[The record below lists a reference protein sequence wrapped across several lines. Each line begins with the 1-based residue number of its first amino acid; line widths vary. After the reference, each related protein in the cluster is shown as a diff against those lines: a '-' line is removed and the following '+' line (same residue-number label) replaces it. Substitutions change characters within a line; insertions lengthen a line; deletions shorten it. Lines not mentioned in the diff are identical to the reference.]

1 MARSYGSVLAQLRV
15 PRCKTI
21 LTAKIVDE
29 IFAHIYATR
38 ERQTGDREQK
48 KQHRVRSSIAQYR
61 VLGMKYVLIT
71 PARNEE
77 RFIANTLESMVAQ
90 TVLPERWVIVD
101 DGSTDKTAEIVAG
114 YVKRYPWIELV
125 RRPSHI
131 DRSFA
136 GKVHAFNAGL
146 QRVQPLDF
154 EVIGNLDA
162 DLSFDP
168 DYLEFLMRKFSQNPR
183 LGVAGT
189 PFTEDGGYDTAK
201 DSFEGENYV
210 AGGCQLFR
218 RKCFEEIGGYVP
230 NRAGGVDW
238 IAVMSAR
245 MKGWRVRSFAEKRF
259 HHYRTLGTAQRGTFG
274 ANFDYG
280 ERAYYLGGSPIWH
293 LFRVAYKL
301 PRKPLGG
308 IALLLGYCW
317 AALRRIRR
325 PVSGEMIRFHR
336 REQMKKLRA
345 IFKALLKFKK
355 VDNFRVATN

>member
-1 MARSYGSVLAQLRV
+1 
-15 PRCKTI
+15 
-21 LTAKIVDE
+21 
-29 IFAHIYATR
+29 
-38 ERQTGDREQK
+38 
-48 KQHRVRSSIAQYR
+48 
-61 VLGMKYVLIT
+61 MKYVLIT

-77 RFIANTLESMVAQ
+77 QFIAKTLESMAAQ
-90 TVLPERWVIVD
+90 SFVPERWVIVD
-101 DGSTDKTAEIVAG
+101 DGSTDNTAEIVARHAA
-114 YVKRYPWIELV
+114 RYPWTELV
-125 RRPSHI
+125 RRPQHV

-136 GKVHAFNAGL
+136 GKVQAFNAGL
-146 QRVQPLDF
+146 ERVEPLDF

-162 DLSFDP
+162 DLSFEP
-168 DYLEFLMRKFSQNPR
+168 DYLEFLIRKFSEDPK

-218 RKCFEEIGGYVP
+218 RQCFEEIGGYVANP
-230 NRAGGVDW
+230 AGGIDW

-280 ERAYYLGGSPIWH
+280 QRAYYLGGSPIWH
-293 LFRVAYKL
+293 LFRVAYRL
-301 PRKPLGG
+301 PRKPIGS

-317 AALRRIRR
+317 AALRRIQR
-325 PVSGEMIRFHR
+325 PVTREMIRFHR
-336 REQMKKLRA
+336 REQMNKLGA
-345 IFKALLKFKK
+345 IFRTLLKFKK
-355 VDNFRVATN
+355 VDSFRVATERQ